1 MWGEDNIG
9 GASQPPADE
18 GLDEIWVVAAIMGEG
33 AEAQGEHVGSSRSA
47 GRRWGCCRKGAQSGS
62 GRTSFRTF
70 FEGPGLL
77 PSFLSSGVTTYKAIL
92 LPGLLLLPGLART
105 S

>member
-47 GRRWGCCRKGAQSGS
+47 GRRWGRKGAQSGS

-70 FEGPGLL
+70 FEGPSPL
-77 PSFLSSGVTTYKAIL
+77 PSFLSWVTTYKAIL
-92 LPGLLLLPGLART
+92 LPGLLYCYRD
-105 S
+105 